1 MILVNVLMGP
11 IRGLKRRKK
20 AEKKVDQNVLA
31 AAAASDGDGDGD
43 ADADS
48 LVAQPQPLDWWDNF
62 SRRISGN
69 ITFSLQCVYVMHSMY
84 IFICFDILLIDFGSV
99 HCFVSCWV
107 CSFRVSFQSI

>member
-31 AAAASDGDGDGD
+31 AAAASDGDGDAD

-48 LVAQPQPLDWWDNF
+48 LVVQPQPLDWWDNF

-69 ITFSLQCVYVMHSMY
+69 RTFSLQCVYVMHSMY

>member
-1 MILVNVLMGP
+1 MGP

-31 AAAASDGDGDGD
+31 AAAASDGDGD
-43 ADADS
+43 AEF

-69 ITFSLQCVYVMHSMY
+69 RTFSLQCVYVMHSMY